1 MAYFI
6 NHVHIRSKEPQKS
19 AEWYEKFFEAKI
31 VSSKEVMPGTIT
43 IGMEAGN
50 GSCRLMISSQPI
62 DGSDT
67 PSLPEINQLGL
78 EHFGFQTNDINGD
91 IEKFENAG
99 VRIIMPVTDIPGG
112 AKIAYIEA
120 PDNVVIELVNPP
132 A

>member
-1 MAYFI
+1 MTYFI
-6 NHVHIRSKEPQKS
+6 NHVHIRSNEPEKS
-19 AEWYEKFFEAKI
+19 AEWYSKFFEAKI

-43 IGMEAGN
+43 IGMQAGD
-50 GSCRLMISSQPI
+50 GSCRLMISSQPV

-67 PSLPEINQLGL
+67 PALPEINQLGL